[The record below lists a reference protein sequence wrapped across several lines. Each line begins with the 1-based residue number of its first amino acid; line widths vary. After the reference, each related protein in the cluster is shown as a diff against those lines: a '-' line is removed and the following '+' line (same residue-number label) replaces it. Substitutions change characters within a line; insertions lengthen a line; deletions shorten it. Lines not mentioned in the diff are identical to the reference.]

1 MKKKC
6 SKLSIKISEK
16 MLRKCWEKT
25 KRFQKN
31 DSERYQ
37 NPFEKEKNKKYK
49 QYKNL
54 SEEKKTPLWLQ
65 TI

>member
-1 MKKKC
+1 MIFFPTYKKVNNI
-6 SKLSIKISEK
+6 L
-16 MLRKCWEKT
+16 WEKT

-37 NPFEKEKNKKYK
+37 NPSEKEKNKKHK